1 MAVFLFLHLFLMN
14 RRICSR
20 ETNSLLLVL
29 SSYYALEIVSFSF
42 KTKIFELIFFVL
54 IDDNAVRVIQENT
67 FASVVAFIK
76 RVDDVAAKSEATR
89 VLTNLIK
96 TIWVEKDNLDIR
108 NQVIEAHIIEPII
121 ELIRT
126 STYAV
131 LKNDGIMAL
140 TLIFSD
146 PESKSVLS
154 KGICSLH
161 CF

>member
-1 MAVFLFLHLFLMN
+1 MN

-29 SSYYALEIVSFSF
+29 SSYCALEIVSSSF

-54 IDDNAVRVIQENT
+54 IDDNAVRVVQENT

-108 NQVIEAHIIEPII
+108 NQVIEAHITEPII
-121 ELIRT
+121 ELVRT
-126 STYAV
+126 STYPV

-154 KGICSLH
+154 KGIYSLH

>member
-1 MAVFLFLHLFLMN
+1 MN
-14 RRICSR
+14 HSVTLTKLI
-20 ETNSLLLVL
+20 SLLD
-29 SSYYALEIVSFSF
+29 E
-42 KTKIFELIFFVL
+42 
-54 IDDNAVRVIQENT
+54 NAVKIIQENT

-96 TIWVEKDNLDIR
+96 TVWVEKDNLDIK
-108 NQVIEAHIIEPII
+108 NQVIEAHIVDPII

-126 STYAV
+126 STYPI

-146 PESKSVLS
+146 PESKSILDKGLVLFLFLQ
-154 KGICSLH
+154 KKCIDVI
-161 CF
+161 F